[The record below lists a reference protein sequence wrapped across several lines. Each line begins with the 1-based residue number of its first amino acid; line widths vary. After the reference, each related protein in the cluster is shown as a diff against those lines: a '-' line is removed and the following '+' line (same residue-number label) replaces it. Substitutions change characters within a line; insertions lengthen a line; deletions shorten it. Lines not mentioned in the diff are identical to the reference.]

1 MKITTLCYPERD
13 GKYLMLY
20 RNRKK
25 NDPNGGKWIGIGG
38 HLEKGELPSECAHRE
53 LFEEPGLK
61 ASKMTLSGVI
71 FFYSDIWEDEC
82 MYLYKAERLSGDII
96 PCDEGTLEWIKKDRV
111 LSLPIWEGDRL
122 FLKLLQEDAPFFTMS
137 LTYEGDS
144 LVSHKTVINC

>member
-53 LFEEPGLK
+53 LFEETGLK

-82 MYLYKAERLSGDII
+82 MYLYKAEGLSGDII
-96 PCDEGTLEWIKKDRV
+96 PCDEGTLEWIEKDRV

-122 FLKLLQEDAPFFTMS
+122 FLKLLQEDSPFFTMS
-137 LTYEGDS
+137 LTYKGDS
-144 LVSHKTVINC
+144 LVSHKTVINS

>member
-53 LFEEPGLK
+53 LFEETGLK